1 MLRIRLRRTGKAK
14 QPSYRVVVADQR
26 APRDGAF
33 VETLG
38 HYNPRTDPTT
48 FEVDEERVRHWLAQ
62 GAQPSETLHRLF
74 HQRGL
79 IDREPPKHATH
90 PSKAEA
96 RAEAEAQAK
105 AEAEAAAKAVAET
118 QARADSEAAAAAAS
132 ESESE
137 PEASDAGSSETS
149 DASEGTEDADA
160 SDDSESTDD
169 ADGSQPSEPSS

>member
-1 MLRIRLRRTGKAK
+1 MLRIRLRRTGRAK

-48 FEVDEERVRHWLAQ
+48 FEVDEERVKHWLAQ

-79 IDREPPKHATH
+79 IDEAPPRHATH

-96 RAEAEAQAK
+96 RAEAEAATAEAEAEAK
-105 AEAEAAAKAVAET
+105 AEAEAATA
-118 QARADSEAAAAAAS
+118 SAS

-137 PEASDAGSSETS
+137 SEDGDAGSSEGSESSESS
-149 DASEGTEDADA
+149 DASEGAEDAGDSDSSEATEDADG
-160 SDDSESTDD
+160 SEP
-169 ADGSQPSEPSS
+169 SQPSS